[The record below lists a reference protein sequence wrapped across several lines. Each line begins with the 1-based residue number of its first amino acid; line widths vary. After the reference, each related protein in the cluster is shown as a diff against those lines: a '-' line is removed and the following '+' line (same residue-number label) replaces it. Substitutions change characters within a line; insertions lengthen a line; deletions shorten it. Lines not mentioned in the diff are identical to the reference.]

1 MEIAILIPCCNEEQT
16 IAKVVNDFKR
26 QLPAAKI
33 HVYDNN
39 STDQTARIAAENGA
53 IVKREFRQGK
63 GNVVRSMFRDIEA
76 DICVLVDGDDTYPAE
91 AVHDLVRPI
100 IDQQADMVVGDRFS
114 GNAYAKAQ
122 PRPLHSAG
130 NRLVLF
136 LINTL
141 FRTSLH
147 DIMSG
152 YRAFSRLF
160 VKTAPL
166 LSSAFE
172 VETEMTLHALD
183 KRHIIREVP
192 VEYRDRPAGSAS
204 KLNTVS
210 DGARVLGT
218 IFWIFR
224 DYKPMVFFG
233 GLSVLFLCLGLAA
246 GILPIMDYIQYQYVY
261 RVPLSILAT
270 GLCLL
275 SVVFLAVGLILNTIS
290 RLHKMDYEVMSKN
303 MTRDGKGR

>member
-1 MEIAILIPCCNEEQT
+1 MEIAILIPCRNEENT
-16 IAKVVNDFKR
+16 IAKVINDFKR

-33 HVYDNN
+33 YVYDNN

-76 DICVLVDGDDTYPAE
+76 DAYVLVDGDDTYPAE
-91 AVHDLVRPI
+91 AIHDLLRPI
-100 IDQQADMVVGDRFS
+100 AEQQADMVVGDRLS
-114 GNAYAKAQ
+114 GSAYKKNNH
-122 PRPLHSAG
+122 RPFHSAG

-141 FRTSLH
+141 FHTSLH

-160 VKTAPL
+160 AKTAPL
-166 LSSAFE
+166 LSPAFE

-183 KRHIIREVP
+183 KRHTIREVP
-192 VEYRDRPAGSAS
+192 VGYRDRPAGSAS
-204 KLNTVS
+204 KLNTLS

-224 DYKPMVFFG
+224 DYKPMVFFS
-233 GLSVLFLCLGLAA
+233 GLSAIFLCLGLAA

-290 RLHKMDYEVMSKN
+290 RLHKLDYELMAKN
-303 MTRDGKGR
+303 MSRDGKGR